1 MSEKVVLISLLE
13 YRYSKKKNVFQ
24 FFNPIFDTSFRLSL
38 LFLFLFLNLFFFFFS
53 LIGADLYYFLK
64 VILK

>member
-38 LFLFLFLNLFFFFFS
+38 LFLFLFLNLFFFFL

>member
-38 LFLFLFLNLFFFFFS
+38 LFLFLFLNLFFVFFC
-53 LIGADLYYFLK
+53 
-64 VILK
+64 